1 LERKALDSRG
11 IQRKSRD
18 SADGPLPTNNKF
30 HENVLK
36 KEKEGV
42 SIVIKGRLVYLRP
55 IEDNDMESIY
65 KSCQDE
71 EFLYMTGTRKSFTMD
86 EIIKSYRQFSK
97 DPTRYDFAICLLDNN
112 KLIGDL
118 AILDVDEDN
127 KKAGFRISLH
137 SKNSLN
143 KGYGTEATQLAQ
155 KFTFEELKLNRLE
168 LEVFSHNIRGIKAY
182 EKAGF
187 KKEGILRQSL
197 YMNNKYSD
205 EVLMGMLQED
215 YYK

>member
-1 LERKALDSRG
+1 MM
-11 IQRKSRD
+11 
-18 SADGPLPTNNKF
+18 
-30 HENVLK
+30 
-36 KEKEGV
+36 
-42 SIVIKGRLVYLRP
+42 IKGMFVYLRP
-55 IEDNDMESIY
+55 IKDEDIESIY

-71 EFLYMTGTRKSFTMD
+71 EFLYMTGTRKSFTHD
-86 EIIKSYRQFSK
+86 EINKSYKQFSN
-97 DPTRYDFAICLLDNN
+97 DPTRYDFAICLLDSNEI
-112 KLIGDL
+112 IGDL
-118 AILDVDEDN
+118 AILDIDQDN

-137 SKNSLN
+137 SRDTLN

-187 KKEGILRQSL
+187 KKEGTLRQSL
-197 YMNNKYSD
+197 FMNNKYSD

>member
-1 LERKALDSRG
+1 M
-11 IQRKSRD
+11 
-18 SADGPLPTNNKF
+18 
-30 HENVLK
+30 
-36 KEKEGV
+36 
-42 SIVIKGRLVYLRP
+42 VIKGMFVYLRP
-55 IEDNDMESIY
+55 IKDEDMESVY

-71 EFLYMTGTRKSFTMD
+71 EFLYMTATRNSFTLD
-86 EIIKSYRQFSK
+86 QNIKSYKQFSK

-112 KLIGDL
+112 KIIGDL
-118 AILDVDEDN
+118 SILDIDQDN
-127 KKAGFRISLH
+127 KKAGYRISLH
-137 SKNSLN
+137 SRNTLN

-182 EKAGF
+182 ENAGF
-187 KKEGILRQSL
+187 KKEGTLRQSL

>member
-1 LERKALDSRG
+1 M
-11 IQRKSRD
+11 
-18 SADGPLPTNNKF
+18 
-30 HENVLK
+30 
-36 KEKEGV
+36 
-42 SIVIKGRLVYLRP
+42 VIKGMFLYLRP
-55 IEDNDMESIY
+55 IKDEDMESIY

-71 EFLYMTGTRKSFTMD
+71 EFLYMTGTRNSFTLD
-86 EIIKSYRQFSK
+86 QIIKSYKQFRK

-112 KLIGDL
+112 EIIGDL
-118 AILDVDEDN
+118 SILDIDQDN

-137 SKNSLN
+137 SSNTLN
-143 KGYGTEATQLAQ
+143 KGYGTEATKLAQ

-187 KKEGILRQSL
+187 KKEGALRQSL

-205 EVLMGMLQED
+205 EVHMGILQED